1 MIHFKIDS
9 ILVWMQANNKF
20 WAHSTGIFLTYFA
33 SALCGRLSHITDS
46 IKSDIIGHVRN
57 LPTPPTI
64 FLQTFDNFNRQ
75 NVISQRKSKWLIFL
89 KWLQLDSNPESLSSL
104 TNTQPFG
111 KLTFLP
117 NATIWSVWPNGWVF
131 IYELSGSGESSCN
144 HLNFRLRA
152 CFEQGVPW
160 HSGNYRARI
169 HSETRTWYDKNIQSL
184 ILLT

>member
-1 MIHFKIDS
+1 MILFKIDS

-111 KLTFLP
+111 QTDLFAKR
-117 NATIWSVWPNGWVF
+117 
-131 IYELSGSGESSCN
+131 N
-144 HLNFRLRA
+144 HLVSLAKWLSVRLRTKW
-152 CFEQGVPW
+152 FWLRVQL
-160 HSGNYRARI
+160 
-169 HSETRTWYDKNIQSL
+169 QSHKFL
-184 ILLT
+184 CLFIGIRVESHFTSICPSLYFA

>member
-131 IYELSGSGESSCN
+131 VYELSGSG
-144 HLNFRLRA
+144 
-152 CFEQGVPW
+152 
-160 HSGNYRARI
+160 
-169 HSETRTWYDKNIQSL
+169 
-184 ILLT
+184 